1 MRVTSMVKN
10 IRAIMAKKVVTLYI
24 DDTSLRLLVAKGKWV
39 KKWADLP
46 LESGLVRDGVV
57 LDEAQLAA
65 KIKELLKAQRVK
77 ARKVI
82 VGLSGLR
89 CLSRMITLP
98 RLPKAML
105 AEAVRQ
111 EAERALPVPLEQLY
125 ISWQITSASEE
136 EIQVFLAAL
145 PRNVAD
151 ALIGTLRQAGV
162 KPYLMDLAPL
172 ALARVVNVATAIIID
187 VRSTEFDIVIM
198 VDRVPHPI
206 RTVLLPSEAQS
217 LPEKLPTIREELERT
232 VNLYN
237 SSHPEKPLE
246 PSLPIFVS
254 GELVDEPELCQSLS
268 DESGYSILLLS
279 SPLKCPEGL
288 APSQYM
294 VNIGLALKELSPG
307 KRASLSVVNLNVLP
321 QVYRPKPFPL
331 TKVLIPLSI
340 IVAIGLLVP
349 LAMRVRDTAADTA
362 SLQAQLDVAEQLLNL
377 KHVQQQ
383 SQKKE
388 IAELE
393 KKVAE
398 SEVINN
404 ALTGVLQNFS
414 RQQELVNSD
423 LKVAISTLPGTVDL
437 GGITHAS
444 VELTISG
451 MSPSET
457 EGLEYADAL
466 RASGRFSQVI
476 ISSIEKTEDGVS
488 FTLTLSAR
496 EED

>member
-1 MRVTSMVKN
+1 
-10 IRAIMAKKVVTLYI
+10 MANKVITLYI
-24 DDTSLRLLVAKGKWV
+24 DDTSLKLLVAKGKEI
-39 KKWADLP
+39 KKWATLP
-46 LESGLVRDGVV
+46 LESGLVKGGVV
-57 LDEAQLAA
+57 VERERVAA
-65 KIKELLKAQRVK
+65 KIKEFLKAQGVK
-77 ARKVI
+77 GKKVI
-82 VGLSGLR
+82 AGLSGLR
-89 CLSRMITLP
+89 CLLRVISLP
-98 RLPKAML
+98 HLPETML
-105 AEAVRQ
+105 AEGIMW
-111 EAERALPVPLEQLY
+111 EAKRVLPVPPEETY
-125 ISWQITSASEE
+125 IQWQIIPAPKEE
-136 EIQVFLAAL
+136 TRVFLAAL
-145 PRNVAD
+145 PRNATD
-151 ALIGTLRQAGV
+151 ALIEALREAGV

-340 IVAIGLLVP
+340 IAAIALLFFQVT
-349 LAMRVRDTAADTA
+349 LVRGATAETA
-362 SLQAQLDVAEQLLNL
+362 SLQVQLNATDLLL
-377 KHVQQQ
+377 IKKHTQQQ

-476 ISSIEKTEDGVS
+476 ISSIEKTADGVS